1 MNLVLI
7 AAVFSLIPFIYLL
20 RILTDARQLRNRFR
34 SRALAYSESAVAHD
48 SRFSEAPYHG
58 GNWNERAARTS
69 VDTLAPSDAVQE
81 TRSPSQPS

>member
-1 MNLVLI
+1 VNLVLI

-34 SRALAYSESAVAHD
+34 SRALAYSESAVAPD
-48 SRFSEAPYHG
+48 GRFSEAPYLG
-58 GNWNERAARTS
+58 GKWNERAARTS